1 MLNAFKL
8 IWNFS
13 SKRKREYRNAV
24 LLSFVEGLFLMAK
37 MFAVIMAIYAVF
49 GRYPLSNA
57 IIAVAALTV
66 VYIVGVFLSSY
77 KGQLAS
83 MSAGFGKEAEP

>member
-13 SKRKREYRNAV
+13 SKRKKEYRNAIIF
-24 LLSFVEGLFLMAK
+24 SFLEGLFLMAK
-37 MFAVIMAIYAVF
+37 MFAVIIAIYALF

-57 IIAVAALTV
+57 VIAVFALAVLNKRATK
-66 VYIVGVFLSSY
+66 IMRTADRPASSV
-77 KGQLAS
+77 
-83 MSAGFGKEAEP
+83 

>member
-13 SKRKREYRNAV
+13 SKRKKEYRNAIIF
-24 LLSFVEGLFLMAK
+24 SFLEGLFLMAK
-37 MFAVIMAIYAVF
+37 MFAVIIAIYALF

-57 IIAVAALTV
+57 VIAVFALAVFYILLGLHFQLQDAA
-66 VYIVGVFLSSY
+66 YIYVSRIRNG
-77 KGQLAS
+77 GR
-83 MSAGFGKEAEP
+83 

>member
-13 SKRKREYRNAV
+13 SKRKKEYKNAIIF
-24 LLSFVEGLFLMAK
+24 SFLEGLFLMAK
-37 MFAVIMAIYAVF
+37 MFAVIIAIYALF

-57 IIAVAALTV
+57 VIAVSIGRSVYCWGFHFQLQDAAHFYV
-66 VYIVGVFLSSY
+66 SRIRNG
-77 KGQLAS
+77 GR
-83 MSAGFGKEAEP
+83 

>member
-13 SKRKREYRNAV
+13 TKRKKEYRNAIIF
-24 LLSFVEGLFLMAK
+24 SFLEGLFLMAK
-37 MFAVIMAIYAVF
+37 MFAVIIAIYALF

-57 IIAVAALTV
+57 VIAVLALTV
-66 VYIVGVFLSSY
+66 LYIAGVFIFSY
-77 KGQLAS
+77 KMHVSWIRNG
-83 MSAGFGKEAEP
+83 GR